1 MEILK
6 KKCAAPGAQQEIAI
20 AAKPAPLIEQ
30 RADPFICRHSD
41 GYYYFT
47 ASVPKCDRIELRR
60 AKTIEGLA
68 SASMTDVW
76 RKPDTGPCSESIR
89 APQIHHLHDAWH
101 IYFVAQRRM
110 YAIRNT
116 HPNPFAGAWEFA
128 GEVKA
133 GMDDSCLGATT
144 FTHDG
149 ALFHVWIQEDDA
161 AEGGASLWISSMET
175 PSRLAGKPVRL
186 GGSAFGEERRT
197 INLNGGPAVFKRH
210 GKIYIGLSTG
220 AAEEEHAIGM
230 WWADDSADLLD
241 PVSWRT
247 ASGPLQRSCRERG
260 IRGPAHNSFTIAED
274 GGTVMLV
281 YDAHTCKAGAG
292 AAGTSGNP
300 DRHTFVEPLQ
310 WDDDDLPRFG
320 LRSSANRWKER
331 P

>member
-6 KKCAAPGAQQEIAI
+6 KKCAAPGAPQEIAI
-20 AAKPAPLIEQ
+20 AAKPTPLIEQ

-76 RKPDTGPCSESIR
+76 HKPDTGPCSESIR

-101 IYFVAQRRM
+101 IYFVAQHRL

-116 HPNPFAGAWEFA
+116 HPNPLAGAWEFA
-128 GEVKA
+128 GEVTA
-133 GMDDSCLGATT
+133 GMDVACLGATT
-144 FTHDG
+144 FAHDG
-149 ALFHVWIQEDDA
+149 VLFHVWIQEDDA
-161 AEGGASLWISSMET
+161 AEGGTSLWISRMET
-175 PSRLAGKPVRL
+175 PSQLAGKPVRL
-186 GGSAFGEERRT
+186 GNSGFSAEQST
-197 INLNGGPAVFKRH
+197 INLSGGPAVFKRR
-210 GKIYIGLSTG
+210 GKIYIGLSAG
-220 AAEEEHAIGM
+220 AAEEEHAIGVQ
-230 WWADDSADLLD
+230 WVEDSADLLD
-241 PVSWRT
+241 PASWRT
-247 ASGPLQRSCRERG
+247 TGDALQRSCREHG

-281 YDAHTCKAGAG
+281 YDARTGKGGA
-292 AAGTSGNP
+292 SGNP

-320 LRSSANRWKER
+320 LRSSANRRKGNS
-331 P
+331 